1 MFSRLA
7 TFIIMLVTWIIMSG
21 MFDGFHLTLGVIS
34 CLIVSL
40 LSHKLLFSDA
50 NKQPEM
56 RQVLG
61 MILYLPWLFWQIV
74 VACLDVARIVL
85 SPRMLELIDPQI
97 VHFTTRLQGRFAR
110 VTFAQSITLTPGT
123 VTVFTDGDNFT
134 VYALTQA
141 TADSLPGEME
151 QRIAKALES
160 KS

>member
-40 LSHKLLFSDA
+40 LSHKLLFFDA

-56 RQVLG
+56 HQVQG
-61 MILYLPWLFWQIV
+61 MLLYLPWLFWQIV

>member
-1 MFSRLA
+1 MFARLA

-40 LSHKLLFSDA
+40 LSHKLLFFDA
-50 NKQPEM
+50 NKPPEM
-56 RQVLG
+56 RQILG

-74 VACLDVARIVL
+74 IACLDVARIVL

-97 VHFTTRLQGRFAR
+97 IHFTTRLQGRFAR